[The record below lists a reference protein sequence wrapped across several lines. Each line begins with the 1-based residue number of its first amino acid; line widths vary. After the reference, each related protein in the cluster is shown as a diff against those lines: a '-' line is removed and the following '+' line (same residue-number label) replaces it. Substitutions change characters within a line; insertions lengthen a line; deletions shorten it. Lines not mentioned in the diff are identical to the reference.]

1 MNIKSK
7 FGYLCCAS
15 LLTTS
20 LWAQDVLIS
29 TRNTSLLLDAPVGGE
44 VRFIYY
50 GDKLS
55 TSDAA
60 TLLETE
66 QKTFSAYPVYGLNC
80 PSESALSVTHG
91 DGNMTLQLEVIK
103 VDTRKEQTADI
114 TTIRLKDKVYPF
126 YMNLCYRTYPDAD
139 IIETWTE
146 ITHEEKKAITLNRF
160 ASAYLPIRKGDVWVS
175 HLYGSWANEAQLAQ
189 EPLRPGIKMI
199 KNKDGIRNSHTAH
212 AEVMISLDGKPK
224 ENTGSVIGA
233 ALCYSGNYKLFFDTD
248 DSDYHHFFA
257 GINEEN
263 SAYTLKA
270 KESFRTPEL
279 ALTYS
284 KDGLSGS
291 SRNFHAWARKHK
303 IANGATARKILLNS
317 WEGVYFDINQEGMDQ
332 MMSDIQSMGG
342 ELFVMDDGW
351 FGDKYP
357 RNKDNSSLGDW
368 MVDARKLPRG
378 IEGLIADANKH
389 GIKFGI
395 WIEPEMANTT
405 SELYEKHPEWVLK
418 APNREIVL
426 GRGGTQVVLDLSNPE
441 VQDFIFGIVDNLM
454 TTYPEID
461 YIKWDMNRSITE
473 CFSNTLPA
481 DRQGEVYHRYILG
494 VYELYER
501 LIGRFPQI
509 LFESCASGG
518 GRFDPGMLYYAPQ
531 GWTSDDTDA
540 MERLKIQYGTS
551 YCYPVSSMGSHVSV
565 TPNQQVNRDT
575 PLSTRANVAYFGTFG
590 YELDLNVLSSE
601 ELEDVREE
609 ITFMKQYRH
618 LLQFGTFYR
627 LESPFSHNTAAWMG
641 VGSDQ
646 KEAIVG
652 WYRVLNGIN
661 LPFTRLKLKGLD
673 PGTKYAVSGN
683 VKSCYGD
690 ELMYAGLITTDISS
704 GQAQGNEK
712 MSRDFESRLYILKA
726 EKRGIE

>member
-7 FGYLCCAS
+7 FGYLCCAF

-351 FGDKYP
+351 FGDKY
-357 RNKDNSSLGDW
+357 RRVQDNSSLGDW
-368 MVDARKLPRG
+368 VVDRKKLPN
-378 IEGLIADANKH
+378 GLENLIQTADRN

-395 WIEPEMANTT
+395 WIEPEAVNSK
-405 SELYEKHPEWVLK
+405 SELFEKHPDWALQVKGRPLQY
-418 APNREIVL
+418 
-426 GRGGTQVVLDLSNPE
+426 GRGGTQMLLDVCNPE
-441 VQDFIFGIVDNLM
+441 VQDFMFGIVDNLLGKH
-454 TTYPEID
+454 PQIA
-461 YIKWDMNRSITE
+461 YIKWDANVELKNYGSTY
-473 CFSNTLPA
+473 LPQ
-481 DRQGEVYHRYILG
+481 DKQSHIYIEYHRGLNK
-494 VYELYER
+494 VLER
-501 LIGRFPQI
+501 IRAKYPDVLIQACGG
-509 LFESCASGG
+509 GG
-518 GRFDPGMLYYAPQ
+518 GRASYGVLPYFDEF
-531 GWTSDDTDA
+531 WVSDNTDA
-540 MERLKIQYGTS
+540 LQRIYMQWGTS
-551 YCYPVSSMGSHVSV
+551 YFYPSNAMAQHISASPNHQTGRIIPIKFRCDVAMSGRLGMELQPSKMTKEEYQQTAQAIKDYKSV
-565 TPNQQVNRDT
+565 RDVIQ
-575 PLSTRANVAYFGTFG
+575 LGN
-590 YELDLNVLSSE
+590 L
-601 ELEDVREE
+601 
-609 ITFMKQYRH
+609 
-618 LLQFGTFYR
+618 YR
-627 LESPFSHNTAAWMG
+627 LVSPYDDKGIASLMYTDDTENKAVFFAYKMEHFNNQ
-641 VGSDQ
+641 V
-646 KEAIVG
+646 IP
-652 WYRVLNGIN
+652 RVCL
-661 LPFTRLKLKGLD
+661 RGLD
-673 PGTKYAVSGN
+673 PSKNYRVRELN
-683 VKSCYGD
+683 VKTGGQPCFLNGKTFSGTL
-690 ELMYAGLITTDISS
+690 LMNT
-704 GQAQGNEK
+704 
-712 MSRDFESRLYILKA
+712 
-726 EKRGIE
+726 GIEMPLGSDYASCVLELTAE

>member
-395 WIEPEMANTT
+395 WIEPEMINPK
-405 SELYEKHPEWVLK
+405 SELFEKHPDWAITL
-418 APNREIVL
+418 PNRETYYYRNQL
-426 GRGGTQVVLDLSNPE
+426 VLDLSNPK
-441 VQDFIFGIVDNLM
+441 VQDFVFGVVDNIL
-454 TTYPEID
+454 TANPEVAFF
-461 YIKWDMNRSITE
+461 KWDCNSPITNIY
-473 CFSNTLPA
+473 SPYLKNK
-481 DRQGEVYHRYILG
+481 QGQLYIDHVRGIYNVL
-494 VYELYER
+494 ER
-501 LIGRFPQI
+501 IKDKYPNVPMML
-509 LFESCASGG
+509 CSGG
-518 GRFDPGMLYYAPQ
+518 GARCDYEALKYFTEFWCSDNTDPI
-531 GWTSDDTDA
+531 
-540 MERLKIQYGTS
+540 ERLFIQWGFSQIFPAKAMDAHVTS
-551 YCYPVSSMGSHVSV
+551 WNKKTSVKFRTDVASMCKLGFDLGLKELNADEQTFCQNAV
-565 TPNQQVNRDT
+565 
-575 PLSTRANVAYFGTFG
+575 AN
-590 YELDLNVLSSE
+590 
-601 ELEDVREE
+601 
-609 ITFMKQYRH
+609 
-618 LLQFGTFYR
+618 
-627 LESPFSHNTAAWMG
+627 W
-641 VGSDQ
+641 
-646 KEAIVG
+646 
-652 WYRVLNGIN
+652 
-661 LPFTRLKLKGLD
+661 TRLKKVILDGDQYRLVSPYDGNHMSIMYAAPDKNKAVLYTYDIHPRFGEKLLPVKLQGLD
-673 PGTKYAVSGN
+673 ARKMYK
-683 VKSCYGD
+683 VK
-690 ELMYAGLITTDISS
+690 EINLMPNSKSNLA
-704 GQAQGNEK
+704 ANEK
-712 MSRDFESRLYILKA
+712 TYSGDYLMKVGINAFTTNQAFSRVIELTA
-726 EKRGIE
+726 E

>member
-378 IEGLIADANKH
+378 IE
-389 GIKFGI
+389 
-395 WIEPEMANTT
+395 E
-405 SELYEKHPEWVLK
+405 
-418 APNREIVL
+418 
-426 GRGGTQVVLDLSNPE
+426 
-441 VQDFIFGIVDNLM
+441 
-454 TTYPEID
+454 
-461 YIKWDMNRSITE
+461 
-473 CFSNTLPA
+473 
-481 DRQGEVYHRYILG
+481 
-494 VYELYER
+494 
-501 LIGRFPQI
+501 IGRA
-509 LFESCASGG
+509 SC
-518 GRFDPGMLYYAPQ
+518 R
-531 GWTSDDTDA
+531 
-540 MERLKIQYGTS
+540 ER
-551 YCYPVSSMGSHVSV
+551 V
-565 TPNQQVNRDT
+565 
-575 PLSTRANVAYFGTFG
+575 
-590 YELDLNVLSSE
+590 
-601 ELEDVREE
+601 
-609 ITFMKQYRH
+609 
-618 LLQFGTFYR
+618 
-627 LESPFSHNTAAWMG
+627 
-641 VGSDQ
+641 
-646 KEAIVG
+646 
-652 WYRVLNGIN
+652 
-661 LPFTRLKLKGLD
+661 
-673 PGTKYAVSGN
+673 
-683 VKSCYGD
+683 
-690 ELMYAGLITTDISS
+690 
-704 GQAQGNEK
+704 
-712 MSRDFESRLYILKA
+712 
-726 EKRGIE
+726 

>member
-160 ASAYLPIRKGDVWVS
+160 ASAYLPIWKGDVWVS

-351 FGDKYP
+351 FGHRNDDK
-357 RNKDNSSLGDW
+357 SSLGDW
-368 MVDARKLPRG
+368 FVNEDKIKGGLKHLVDEVNR
-378 IEGLIADANKH
+378 IGL
-389 GIKFGI
+389 KFGI
-395 WIEPEMANTT
+395 WFEPEMISPDSKLYAEHQDWCIHIPGRHRTT
-405 SELYEKHPEWVLK
+405 VRSQL
-418 APNREIVL
+418 
-426 GRGGTQVVLDLSNPE
+426 VLDFSRKE
-441 VQDFIFGIVDNLM
+441 VR
-454 TTYPEID
+454 D
-461 YIKWDMNRSITE
+461 YIYEQMKAILSSANIEYVKWDMNRQLSE
-473 CFSNTLPA
+473 VGNEVLPPE
-481 DRQGEVYHRYILG
+481 RQREIWHRYVLG
-494 VYELYER
+494 VYEMQER
-501 LIGRFPQI
+501 LLTDFPD
-509 LFESCASGG
+509 LLLENCAGG
-518 GRFDPGMLYYAPQ
+518 GSRFDAGMLYYSPQ
-531 GWTSDDTDA
+531 IWTSDDTDA
-540 MERLKIQYGTS
+540 IERLKIQYGTS
-551 YCYPVSSMGSHVSV
+551 MCYPCSCFGAHVSDSPNHCV
-565 TPNQQVNRDT
+565 GRITPFE
-575 PLSTRANVAYFGTFG
+575 TRGHVAMSGTFG
-590 YELDLNVLSSE
+590 YELDVTKISDDDKYAIKEQIEEFNKYNPLVRTGDYYRIGDPFANDRFDAWQFVAKDKSETLLEYVQVL
-601 ELEDVREE
+601 
-609 ITFMKQYRH
+609 
-618 LLQFGTFYR
+618 
-627 LESPFSHNTAAWMG
+627 
-641 VGSDQ
+641 
-646 KEAIVG
+646 KEPSVFLH
-652 WYRVLNGIN
+652 RV
-661 LPFTRLKLKGLD
+661 KLKGLEK
-673 PGTKYAVSGN
+673 GCYYRHEQTGRVYSAELLMNSGFDIPSLWSFIAHFVR
-683 VKSCYGD
+683 VK
-690 ELMYAGLITTDISS
+690 
-704 GQAQGNEK
+704 
-712 MSRDFESRLYILKA
+712 
-726 EKRGIE
+726 